1 MNPKEWSPIDLD
13 VPGFGT
19 LTGLC
24 FDNNVCQYMGVPY
37 ATVPGRFR
45 RPQPVS
51 KPWPSGKWDGTK
63 LGPFCSQ
70 PPRDFYPIPSPER
83 PWVDNPKT
91 SSSDCL
97 SLNISVPS
105 KPPVNS
111 DQCHYPVM
119 IFMHGGAFVYAA
131 GGAAIYDGRA
141 LADISQQLN
150 EPTIIIS
157 VNFRLG
163 VFGFLASKEIQ
174 EYNLEFGESG
184 VGNYGLWD
192 QVEALRWVQTNIRAF
207 GGDPDRVTLFGQ
219 SAGGVSANVHL
230 LRNEPLFSSTI
241 IQSGLLPLCGVM
253 TVEQYQGIYDKMLT
267 ELDIS
272 TELPPRERLQRLIEM
287 DEDKVTAAMVP
298 VCVIPVI
305 TFSPCDDNVLI
316 GQPMPKYSDYS
327 SFKAPSWCQRIVIGD
342 VKNECVIWNK
352 SFRSL
357 NSKDFTDRVHSFLG
371 SKEKA
376 DKLLSLYQVDPLAN
390 GDDNFWK
397 MEEFTTHGLYS
408 AVNWSLIRACPTVY
422 AYHFDVPSPFDNDWS
437 GLAHHSLDNVYIW
450 SLLGQHLPASH
461 RQVSAQMS
469 KMWITF
475 ANGNDP
481 WERFDKSGK
490 IMVFQPGEGV
500 LKTVEEDSA
509 RGYKKWEEIEHIGLL
524 NDFHRLSD
532 ELCMRREE
540 LTNAAV
546 TPRALQVDSM
556 EAYGIKAKPRAV
568 DI

>member
-24 FDNNVCQYMGVPY
+24 FDNNVCQG
-37 ATVPGRFR
+37 
-45 RPQPVS
+45 
-51 KPWPSGKWDGTK
+51 
-63 LGPFCSQ
+63 
-70 PPRDFYPIPSPER
+70 
-83 PWVDNPKT
+83 
-91 SSSDCL
+91 
-97 SLNISVPS
+97 
-105 KPPVNS
+105 
-111 DQCHYPVM
+111 HYPVM

-174 EYNLEFGESG
+174 EYNIEFGESG

-192 QVEALRWVQTNIRAF
+192 QIEALRWVQNNIRAF
-207 GGDPDRVTLFGQ
+207 GGDPGRVTFFGQ

-253 TVEQYQGIYDKMLT
+253 TVEQYQVIYDKMLT
-267 ELDIS
+267 ELKIS
-272 TELPPRERLQRLIEM
+272 TELPPRERLQRLVEM

-327 SFKAPSWCQRIVIGD
+327 SFKAPAWCQRIIIGD
-342 VKNECVIWNK
+342 VKNE
-352 SFRSL
+352 
-357 NSKDFTDRVHSFLG
+357 
-371 SKEKA
+371 
-376 DKLLSLYQVDPLAN
+376 
-390 GDDNFWK
+390 
-397 MEEFTTHGLYS
+397 
-408 AVNWSLIRACPTVY
+408 
-422 AYHFDVPSPFDNDWS
+422 
-437 GLAHHSLDNVYIW
+437 
-450 SLLGQHLPASH
+450 
-461 RQVSAQMS
+461 
-469 KMWITF
+469 
-475 ANGNDP
+475 
-481 WERFDKSGK
+481 FDKSGK

-509 RGYKKWEEIEHIGLL
+509 RGYKKWEEIERIGLL

-532 ELCMRREE
+532 ELY
-540 LTNAAV
+540 
-546 TPRALQVDSM
+546 SM
-556 EAYGIKAKPRAV
+556 EAYGIKPKPRAAG
-568 DI
+568 I

>member
-1 MNPKEWSPIDLD
+1 MNPKEWSPVDLD

-51 KPWPSGKWDGTK
+51 RPWPNGKWDGTK

-97 SLNISVPS
+97 SLNISAPS
-105 KPPVNS
+105 KPPVNAS
-111 DQCHYPVM
+111 RSLYPVM

-141 LADISQQLN
+141 LADISRQLN

-192 QVEALRWVQTNIRAF
+192 QVEALRWVQKNIRAF

-272 TELPPRERLQRLIEM
+272 TDLTPRERLQRLIEM

-305 TFSPCDDNVLI
+305 TLSPCDDNVLI

-327 SFKAPSWCQRIVIGD
+327 SFKAPSWCQRIIIGD

-357 NSKDFTDRVHSFLG
+357 NPKEFTDRAHSFLG

-376 DKLLSLYQVDPLAN
+376 DKLLSLYQVDPSAN

-408 AVNWSLIRACPTVY
+408 AVNWSLIRAYPTVY
-422 AYHFDVPSPFDNDWS
+422 AYHFDVPSPFDDDWS

-481 WERFDKSGK
+481 WERYDKSGK

-500 LKTVEEDSA
+500 LKTAEEDSA
-509 RGYKKWEEIEHIGLL
+509 RGYKKWEEIENLGLL
-524 NDFHRLSD
+524 DDFYRLSD

-546 TPRALQVDSM
+546 APRALKVGSM
-556 EAYGIKAKPRAV
+556 EAYGIKPKPRAV